1 MILEFFDYF
10 SAWATNP
17 LGRSH
22 VLAAILALMAGP
34 ILFLSLKGTIKHKWL
49 GYFYVVAMLL
59 VNGTALSHYTLTGT
73 FNLFHFFAI
82 FSAATIIP
90 ATWFIWRA
98 KKTGSKN
105 SYMGHAI
112 MMSWSYFGLFAALIS
127 ETATRQFPYLFSG
140 ETIWSRFLVF
150 LFIFLTIGAWWT
162 HRMINKNVPRILE
175 NY

>member
-1 MILEFFDYF
+1 MLFEFLDYF
-10 SAWATNP
+10 SSWSTNP

-22 VLAAILALMAGP
+22 VLTAILALIAGP
-34 ILFLSLKGTIKHKWL
+34 VLFLSLKGTIKHKWL
-49 GYFYVVAMLL
+49 GYFYVVSMLL

-90 ATWFIWRA
+90 ATWLILLA
-98 KKTGSKN
+98 KKTGLKSY
-105 SYMGHAI
+105 YMGHSI
-112 MMSWSYFGLFAALIS
+112 LMSWSYFGLFAALIS

-140 ETIWSRFLVF
+140 DSLWSRFIVF
-150 LFIFLTIGAWWT
+150 LFMFLAIGGWWT
-162 HRMINKNVPRILE
+162 RKMINKNIPRILA